1 MLFPTPTGYQFS
13 LIENAAAVAVAFTDC
28 NLEYLLIILA
38 TLVVLL
44 VVVYIVALVLLV
56 VVIDSSGESSSASS
70 LFTLSKCSS
79 RSID

>member
-13 LIENAAAVAVAFTDC
+13 LIENAAAVAVAVAFTDC
-28 NLEYLLIILA
+28 NLEYLLTILA
-38 TLVVLL
+38 TLVAVV
-44 VVVYIVALVLLV
+44 VVVYKVSLVLV
-56 VVIDSSGESSSASS
+56 VVIDSSGESSATS